1 MIGIQLLAILFVL
14 WMTYFSYLHFRRHE
28 YTIWDYLFW
37 QVLWIGVAVVSLR
50 PHWVD
55 FFLRA
60 LKIPRAFDLVTVTA
74 IVILFGIT
82 FRSYVI
88 LKRMEKRIEKFTR
101 SQALGQEDR

>member
-14 WMTYFSYLHFRRHE
+14 WMTYFSYLHYRRRE
-28 YTIWDYLFW
+28 YSIWEYALW
-37 QVLWIGVAVVSLR
+37 QMLWIGLAFVALR
-50 PHWVD
+50 PHSVD
-55 FFLRA
+55 FLLRS
-60 LKIPRAFDLVTVTA
+60 LKIPRAFDLVTMTA

-101 SQALGQEDR
+101 TQALDKSQP